1 MGSARR
7 AAREA
12 DGPDDL
18 RKAAR
23 EQLKQGADCIK
34 LVASKNTASPGKEI
48 AAPELTI
55 EEMRAAVEEV
65 EKWGKHAA
73 AHAMGVTS
81 IKNALRAGVHSIEH
95 GNFLDDESIELFLEH
110 GAYLDPTF
118 SVHVQQIDKAGE
130 LGIPAAY
137 IDKLKVG
144 NEALFDSYRKALE
157 SGVNITV
164 GTDAGTPGNPHDDIV
179 TELRSVSD
187 AGATVAG
194 AIHSATQMSARLLG
208 IDDEV
213 GIIADGKIADIVIVD
228 GDLES
233 SWSPLEKPWLVLQSG
248 IPVAGTEMA
257 RFSRT

>member
-1 MGSARR
+1 M
-7 AAREA
+7 
-12 DGPDDL
+12 
-18 RKAAR
+18 
-23 EQLKQGADCIK
+23 
-34 LVASKNTASPGKEI
+34 
-48 AAPELTI
+48 
-55 EEMRAAVEEV
+55 
-65 EKWGKHAA
+65 
-73 AHAMGVTS
+73 
-81 IKNALRAGVHSIEH
+81 HSIEH